1 MHPKHTLKTQ
11 WISCWV
17 LFWNSCV
24 TSVNSTGFH
33 FEFEIF
39 PQLLANYLSLQ
50 FSSLQR
56 FLMAHDA
63 VGLVTCPSLA
73 ANAERGKSCKKLMLL
88 LPAGGMPRPTL
99 SFSRRTQAA
108 SGKWQVRGAAGG
120 KGKLPANGIS
130 MLVLGACSEFG
141 NRRAQI
147 EQKNCAS
154 GSVVLS
160 HVSRAV
166 TATATAGRVKVCVRA
181 ELEKVCCSSPFCRAL
196 LVVRCRV
203 IYLLS
208 GNQWAAVRCALPLRL
223 MVIYESKRMG

>member
-1 MHPKHTLKTQ
+1 M
-11 WISCWV
+11 
-17 LFWNSCV
+17 NS
-24 TSVNSTGFH
+24 SGFH
-33 FEFEIF
+33 FGFEIF

-73 ANAERGKSCKKLMLL
+73 ANAERGKSCKKLTLLL

-99 SFSRRTQAA
+99 SFSRRTQAP
-108 SGKWQVRGAAGG
+108 SGKWQVRGAAVG
-120 KGKLPANGIS
+120 KGILPANGIS

-166 TATATAGRVKVCVRA
+166 TATTTGPSESLRERESGAR
-181 ELEKVCCSSPFCRAL
+181 ESL
-196 LVVRCRV
+196 LQQP
-203 IYLLS
+203 IL
-208 GNQWAAVRCALPLRL
+208 
-223 MVIYESKRMG
+223 

>member
-1 MHPKHTLKTQ
+1 M
-11 WISCWV
+11 
-17 LFWNSCV
+17 
-24 TSVNSTGFH
+24 NSTGFH

-73 ANAERGKSCKKLMLL
+73 ANAERGKSCRKLTLLLLL

-108 SGKWQVRGAAGG
+108 SGKWQVGAQAGG

-154 GSVVLS
+154 GAVVLS
-160 HVSRAV
+160 HVSRS
-166 TATATAGRVKVCVRA
+166 CNCDCDWA
-181 ELEKVCCSSPFCRAL
+181 E
-196 LVVRCRV
+196 
-203 IYLLS
+203 
-208 GNQWAAVRCALPLRL
+208 
-223 MVIYESKRMG
+223 